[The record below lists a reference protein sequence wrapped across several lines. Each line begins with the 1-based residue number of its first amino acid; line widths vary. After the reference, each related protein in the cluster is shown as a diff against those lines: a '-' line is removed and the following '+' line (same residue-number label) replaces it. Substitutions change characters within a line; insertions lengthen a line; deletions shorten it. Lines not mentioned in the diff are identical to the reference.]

1 MIPDQVWPG
10 WSILNRGEAMKKV
23 QRFLMNA
30 MIMTATSLLMNGIGV
45 WFNVYISNR
54 LGAQGMGVFQLLMSV

>member
-1 MIPDQVWPG
+1 
-10 WSILNRGEAMKKV
+10 
-23 QRFLMNA
+23 MNA

-54 LGAQGMGVFQLLMSV
+54 LGAQGMGVFQLLMSVYAFAVTFASSGICLAATRLVA